1 MKVLSLAVDGLERA
15 HAEGLLTW
23 AFQQDADV
31 ICFQDTRCSEYSLPS
46 NDFFPENY
54 HAYFADNYDD
64 AKVNGVAVYCKKMPK
79 AIMFGLGF
87 MDFDHLGIYIQ
98 ADYDDCSIGSIM
110 VPPAVG
116 ERGDKELKMRFLQ
129 QLGAHLQ
136 KVRNKKR
143 DFILCGGGSLPGSR
157 AMQKSREIA
166 STFRDLVTKS
176 ATGLDRSI
184 AWVIATH
191 SVKWKRMQTITLG
204 GQTATTAP
212 ACEPIPISF
221 QTASRP
227 TSHRPLSRVKRRSPA
242 MPQSRSTMTL
252 RCKASLAAL

>member
-15 HAEGLLTW
+15 NAEGVLTW

-46 NDFFPENY
+46 NDFFPEHY

-87 MDFDHLGIYIQ
+87 IDFDHLGIYIQ

-116 ERGDKELKMRFLQ
+116 DRGDKDLKMRFLQ
-129 QLGAHLQ
+129 
-136 KVRNKKR
+136 
-143 DFILCGGGSLPGSR
+143 
-157 AMQKSREIA
+157 
-166 STFRDLVTKS
+166 
-176 ATGLDRSI
+176 
-184 AWVIATH
+184 
-191 SVKWKRMQTITLG
+191 
-204 GQTATTAP
+204 
-212 ACEPIPISF
+212 
-221 QTASRP
+221 
-227 TSHRPLSRVKRRSPA
+227 
-242 MPQSRSTMTL
+242 
-252 RCKASLAAL
+252 

>member
-15 HAEGLLTW
+15 NAEGVLTW

-46 NDFFPENY
+46 NDFFPEHY

-116 ERGDKELKMRFLQ
+116 DRGDKDLKMRFLQ

-143 DFILCGGGSLPGSR
+143 DFILCGGWELAWQPRDAEESGNRLDIPGFSNEERDWLGSLYSTGYSDAFREVESDADHYTWWPDGDESPGVR
-157 AMQKSREIA
+157 
-166 STFRDLVTKS
+166 TD
-176 ATGLDRSI
+176 
-184 AWVIATH
+184 TH
-191 SVKWKRMQTITLG
+191 I
-204 GQTATTAP
+204 
-212 ACEPIPISF
+212 ISD
-221 QTASRP
+221 
-227 TSHRPLSRVKRRSPA
+227 
-242 MPQSRSTMTL
+242 
-252 RCKASLAAL
+252 SLAPHVTNAVIESEEAFSSHAAVTIEYDIEL

>member
-1 MKVLSLAVDGLERA
+1 
-15 HAEGLLTW
+15 
-23 AFQQDADV
+23 
-31 ICFQDTRCSEYSLPS
+31 
-46 NDFFPENY
+46 
-54 HAYFADNYDD
+54 
-64 AKVNGVAVYCKKMPK
+64 
-79 AIMFGLGF
+79 MFGLGF

-110 VPPAVG
+110 VLPAVG

-143 DFILCGGGSLPGSR
+143 DFILCGGWELAWQPRDAEESGNRLDIPGFSN
-157 AMQKSREIA
+157 EE
-166 STFRDLVTKS
+166 RDW
-176 ATGLDRSI
+176 LDRSI
-184 AWVIATH
+184 AWVIAMH

-212 ACEPIPISF
+212 ACEPILISF

-227 TSHRPLSRVKRRSPA
+227 TSPRPLSRVKRRSPA

-252 RCKASLAAL
+252 CFKAIASSAMSD